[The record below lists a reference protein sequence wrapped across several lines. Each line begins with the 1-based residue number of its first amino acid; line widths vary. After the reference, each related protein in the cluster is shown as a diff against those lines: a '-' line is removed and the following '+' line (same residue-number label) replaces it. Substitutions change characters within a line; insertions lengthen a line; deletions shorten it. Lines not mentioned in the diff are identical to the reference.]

1 MRFAN
6 WPLKKAIA
14 NSGLRSYEVE
24 LIADIPPTKLSR
36 VANGST
42 VPSWDE
48 KKRIAEALRTQ
59 VEEIFQSGTV

>member
-24 LIADIPPTKLSR
+24 LIADLPPTKLSR

-42 VPSWDE
+42 VPSCDE
-48 KKRIAEALRTQ
+48 KERIAEALRTQ
-59 VEEIFQSGTV
+59 VEEIFQSGAV